1 MALNVFDLDDKSIDD
16 YIDSIDMEKLLRQ
29 FDLVESNDF
38 VDKTDSLTFKEN
50 RIKNPVLSNGKDLV
64 KMMTKDYTD
73 FKGNSFSV
81 IASASTYGEAV

>member
-64 KMMTKDYTD
+64 KIMTKDYTD
-73 FKGNSFSV
+73 FKGNSFNV
-81 IASASTYGEAV
+81 IASASNYGEAV

>member
-38 VDKTDSLTFKEN
+38 VDKTKSLTFKEN

-64 KMMTKDYTD
+64 KIMTKDYTD